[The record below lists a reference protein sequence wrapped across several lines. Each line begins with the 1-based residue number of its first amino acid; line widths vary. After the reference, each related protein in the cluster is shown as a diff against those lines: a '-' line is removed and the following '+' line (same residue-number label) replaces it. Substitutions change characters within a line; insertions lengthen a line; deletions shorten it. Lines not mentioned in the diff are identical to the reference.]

1 MGNPTFY
8 GRGKV
13 LGDLLV
19 KTQLSVKATFPNATE
34 DNPVALGAAVIVRAG
49 DDGGY
54 TAEIAQAN
62 KANGIL
68 LQTINN
74 ASLTVGVL
82 VSGEIKAEFYG
93 ENPLSADLRTSL
105 LKSGIVLR

>member
-1 MGNPTFY
+1 MANPTFY

-19 KTQLSVKATFPNATE
+19 KTQLSVNATFPNATE
-34 DNPVALGAAVIVRAG
+34 DNPVELGAAVIVSAG
-49 DDGGY
+49 DEGY
-54 TAEIAQAN
+54 IAEIAPAN
-62 KANGIL
+62 EANGIL

-74 ASLTVGVL
+74 ASDSVGVL

>member
-19 KTQLSVKATFPNATE
+19 KTQLSVNATIPKATE

-54 TAEIAQAN
+54 IAEIAPAN
-62 KANGIL
+62 EVNGIL

-74 ASLTVGVL
+74 ASLSVGVL

>member
-13 LGDLLV
+13 LGNLLV
-19 KTQLSVKATFPNATE
+19 KTQLSVNATFPNATE

-62 KANGIL
+62 EANGIL
-68 LQTINN
+68 LQTVNN
-74 ASLTVGVL
+74 ASLSVGVL

>member
-19 KTQLSVKATFPNATE
+19 KTHLSVNATFPNATE
-34 DNPVALGAAVIVRAG
+34 DNPVELGAAVIVRAG
-49 DDGGY
+49 ENGGY

-62 KANGIL
+62 EANGIL

-74 ASLTVGVL
+74 ASLSVGVL

-93 ENPLSADLRTSL
+93 ENPLNADLRTSL
-105 LKSGIVLR
+105 LKSGIILR

>member
-62 KANGIL
+62 EANGIL